1 MIRQR
6 EAETFIDARLD
17 VDHAPRG
24 GAATRGRAAPQWL
37 AAAAR
42 ILAEG
47 ARAGFRR
54 FLAALHE
61 ARRRQAAIEQAR
73 YRHLIYDPE
82 TGLFFGQHGPRQKPP
97 RSE

>member
-24 GAATRGRAAPQWL
+24 RAAPQWL

-42 ILAEG
+42 IVADG

-97 RSE
+97 HSE

>member
-6 EAETFIDARLD
+6 EAETFIDASAAARLD
-17 VDHAPRG
+17 VDHAPRDRLP
-24 GAATRGRAAPQWL
+24 ATPQWL
-37 AAAAR
+37 ATAGRTVAD
-42 ILAEG
+42 G

-97 RSE
+97 HCE